1 MKKISSLLAIISS
14 SLVFAQAPT
23 WNWVKQSTG
32 AINEAFACVTTDAN
46 GNVFAGGSIISETA
60 DFGLGPVTTNGSAD
74 YSIIK
79 YDTAGTPLW
88 IRNGGGVGNEVVFSL
103 TTDAENNIYALVR
116 FESPTVTFGNFTLNC
131 TLGSALGSN
140 PPLPS
145 DVALVKYDT
154 NGTVLWAKKIGGAE
168 RESSS
173 AISIDITGNVYVSAF
188 SESDNTTV
196 GSSSIVVGSN
206 SFVGAFLAKFNSAG
220 NVLWIKRFGNDN
232 IYDGCRLSGLVF
244 DDLGNFYLTGGF
256 SSETF
261 TLGSTTYTNTFPGGY
276 DSFIAKLDPAGN
288 ILEQK
293 LLQGTVDDLFGG
305 MVKVQN
311 ELFVPFN
318 INLFQISNSAT
329 YSFDGVDYSTTTSTG
344 GLLKLD
350 LNLQFIGLVPNINSP
365 GTVLTDGATLYL
377 AGNFFEP
384 TKTFGDFTV
393 TNTNSS
399 TTVPTG
405 DIFIANVD
413 TSGQFLWAKSA
424 GGTGSDDSLG
434 FAIDINANIYAAGY
448 FNSAPCTFDSFTIN
462 NTSEDNYLDAFV
474 AKLNSAILSNTDLS
488 YEKVALY
495 PNPTHN
501 EVHIESANLLKK
513 VNISDVNGRI
523 LDTQFEKTVN
533 LTNLNKG
540 IYFLT
545 IETESGISS
554 HKIIKQ

>member
-14 SLVFAQAPT
+14 SLLFAQAPG
-23 WNWVKQSTG
+23 WGWVKQSTG

-46 GNVFAGGSIISETA
+46 GNVLAGGSIISETA

-88 IRNGGGVGNEVVFSL
+88 MRNGGGVGNEVVFSIS
-103 TTDAENNIYALVR
+103 TDAENNVYALVR

-131 TLGSALGSN
+131 TLGSALGPN

-145 DVALVKYDT
+145 DIALVKYDT

-168 RESSS
+168 RDFTS
-173 AISIDITGNVYVSAF
+173 AISLDTSGNVYVSAF
-188 SESDNTTV
+188 SESNTTTV
-196 GSSSIVVGSN
+196 GNLSISVASSSIVGS
-206 SFVGAFLAKFNSAG
+206 FLAKFDSAG
-220 NVLWIKRFGNDN
+220 NALWIKRFQNDN
-232 IYDGCRLSGLVF
+232 MYTSCRLSGLVF
-244 DDLGNFYLTGGF
+244 DDLGNYFLTGSF
-256 SSETF
+256 SSDTF
-261 TLGSTTYTNTFPGGY
+261 TLGATTYTNTAQGGF
-276 DSFIAKLDPAGN
+276 DSFIAKLDPDGN
-288 ILEQK
+288 ILQQEV
-293 LLQGTVDDLFGG
+293 LQGTVDDLFGG
-305 MVKVQN
+305 VVKVQN
-311 ELFVPFN
+311 ELFVPFS
-318 INLFQISNSAT
+318 INLYQISNSAT
-329 YSFDGVDYSTTTSTG
+329 YSFDGVNYSTTTSTG

-350 LNLQFIGLVPNINSP
+350 LNLQFLGLVPNINFP
-365 GTVLTDGATLYL
+365 GTVFTDGATLYL
-377 AGNFFEP
+377 AGNFSEP
-384 TKTFGDFTV
+384 TKTFGDFTL

-424 GGTGSDDSLG
+424 GGMGSDDSLG
-434 FAIDINANIYAAGY
+434 FAIDTNANIYAAGY
-448 FNSAPCTFDSFTIN
+448 FNSSPCAFDNFTIN

-488 YEKVALY
+488 NEKVALY
-495 PNPTHN
+495 PNPTQN
-501 EVHIESANLLKK
+501 EVHIETVNLLKK
-513 VNISDVNGRI
+513 VIISDVNGRI

-533 LTNLNKG
+533 LTNLNTG

>member
-14 SLVFAQAPT
+14 SLLFAQAPT

-88 IRNGGGVGNEVVFSL
+88 MRNGGGVGNEVVFSL

-116 FESPTVTFGNFTLNC
+116 YESPTVTFGNFTLNC
-131 TLGSALGSN
+131 TLGSIGGSN

-154 NGTVLWAKKIGGAE
+154 NGTVLWVKKIGGAE

-173 AISIDITGNVYVSAF
+173 AISIDSSGNVYVSAF
-188 SESDNTTV
+188 SESNNTTV

-206 SFVGAFLAKFNSAG
+206 SFVGAFLAKFDASG

-256 SSETF
+256 SSDTF
-261 TLGSTTYTNTFPGGY
+261 TLGSTTYTNTAQGGY

-293 LLQGTVDDLFGG
+293 LLQGTVDDSFGG
-305 MVKVQN
+305 VVKVQN
-311 ELFVPFN
+311 ELFVPFD
-318 INLFQISNSAT
+318 IRLYQISNSAT

-344 GLLKLD
+344 GLFKLD
-350 LNLQFIGLVPNINSP
+350 LNLQFLGLVPNINFP
-365 GTVLTDGATLYL
+365 GTVFTDGATLYL

-384 TKTFGDFTV
+384 TRTFGDFTL

-405 DIFIANVD
+405 DIFIANMD

-424 GGTGSDDSLG
+424 GGTGSDDPLG
-434 FAIDINANIYAAGY
+434 FAIDTNANIYAAGY
-448 FNSAPCTFDSFTIN
+448 FNSSPCTFDSFTIN

-474 AKLNSAILSNTDLS
+474 AKLNSAILSNTDLNN
-488 YEKVALY
+488 EKVALY
-495 PNPTHN
+495 PNPTQN

-513 VNISDVNGRI
+513 VIISDVNGRI

-533 LTNLNKG
+533 LTNLNTG